1 MKKTSSD
8 LDTIITK
15 SSEIRILNFGKFPV
29 GPVVRTLLP
38 LQRAQMGS
46 IARGTKSLGA
56 VSMPALFQPHP
67 TPPPQKR
74 KKTTHK

>member
-29 GPVVRTLLP
+29 GPVVRTLCFHCSGH
-38 LQRAQMGS
+38 RWV
-46 IARGTKSLGA
+46 RSLGELKA
-56 VSMPALFQPHP
+56 
-67 TPPPQKR
+67 
-74 KKTTHK
+74 